1 MTKPATDTPILDEA
15 AIAEIEAWKTNS
27 YGSMVNLPI
36 GKRDALCATVRAL
49 QKQNE
54 VARGYAS
61 HFEAKYDALQSQL
74 EQVATK
80 RRLNMDL
87 LKEARRAEG
96 LAIQKWRETEDERD
110 RLRAQLEQITRERD
124 RLKEDLRILTQGRF
138 IQS

>member
-1 MTKPATDTPILDEA
+1 MIKPQTDITILDEA
-15 AIAEIEAWKTNS
+15 AVAELANRDVCDHNCAMLTPTE
-27 YGSMVNLPI
+27 
-36 GKRDALCATVRAL
+36 RDALCATVRAL